1 MSLLSRFL
9 GGRASPRPAANTQ
22 FAPASV
28 MPSSAQHS
36 RRELLKV
43 VLRDGLR
50 RHGISHEWITG
61 EALTSTSRH
70 RESGLHWRL
79 TLRHWDARLPALCVA
94 LQNSLME
101 RLQGFDPS
109 APSWLQG
116 ISWEFALADES
127 DCPALP
133 PPSAW
138 QPAPEAAPAAA
149 AVVAATP
156 AAGPAGTSSD
166 GDVKA
171 DLEKLMAALDAQY
184 AQAGPHEARGY
195 AATEPAGL

>member
-9 GGRASPRPAANTQ
+9 GGRPATRPVAASTQ

-28 MPSSAQHS
+28 MPSSEQHS

-43 VLRDGLR
+43 VLRDALR
-50 RHGISHEWITG
+50 RHGIPYEWITG
-61 EALTSTSRH
+61 EALTSTSRQ

-79 TLRHWDARLPALCVA
+79 AIRHWDARLPALCVA

-101 RLQGFDPS
+101 RLHGFDPT

-116 ISWEFALADES
+116 VSWEFALADES
-127 DCPALP
+127 ACPALP
-133 PPSAW
+133 PASAW
-138 QPAPEAAPAAA
+138 RPVSEPVQTLAADAKSGDA
-149 AVVAATP
+149 
-156 AAGPAGTSSD
+156 
-166 GDVKA
+166 DVKA

-184 AQAGPHEARGY
+184 AQGPQGDARGY
-195 AATEPAGL
+195 AATQPAGL